1 MGHRRKRQDK
11 YTLPGILN
19 AAASFT
25 ESPVFS
31 LLYWVK
37 YDHFTINWMSVSI
50 HILEECYYQD
60 CNNKIMITSTLVV
73 KISFPTTDNSPSQD
87 CPYLDD
93 NHKIKIY
100 PKVQTIYRIT

>member
-1 MGHRRKRQDK
+1 MGHRRKRQDN

-19 AAASFT
+19 AAAAFT

-31 LLYWVK
+31 LLTPEVLGEVWSFY
-37 YDHFTINWMSVSI
+37 N
-50 HILEECYYQD
+50 QD

-87 CPYLDD
+87 CPHLDD

-100 PKVQTIYRIT
+100 PKVQTVYRIT

>member
-1 MGHRRKRQDK
+1 MWDTEEKRQDN

-19 AAASFT
+19 AAAAFT

-31 LLYWVK
+31 LLTPEVLGEVWSFY
-37 YDHFTINWMSVSI
+37 N
-50 HILEECYYQD
+50 QD
-60 CNNKIMITSTLVV
+60 YNNKIMITSTLVV

-87 CPYLDD
+87 CPHLED